1 MRTSESISFSFSLAF
16 SLVLI
21 LILMAKTTHAV
32 PASVRRTI
40 NSEYTEMRKIV
51 LGAPGGKRNPDWI
64 LGFYGDD
71 VYLNE
76 DDRKV
81 FGNYAF
87 SISYPVHSVSISMTS
102 LFIDKKLDLTV
113 GRCRDDCSG
122 AFSKGIY
129 SLLKDHKAGGIK
141 HGKNTVIIKVM
152 LEIGNNAWGEV
163 KALKD
168 AGLYVDS
175 GLANVIGGVM
185 MDKTI
190 EYKNAKLDQ
199 SDFNPAN
206 FLVGG
211 TQTSKGLVLKTPM
224 TEAQLVDWGY
234 PGVFKVKN
242 GITEAE
248 VAPLCASDYYIT
260 TMDTN
265 TIDHRLGAL
274 HSKRLVVLRLG
285 DNGKDLN
292 AIAIAQ
298 NEYPELRSIPS
309 HCIQLKIT
317 VQLPDG
323 TSQVVRLTQSGFQE
337 TLAQYEPLKLV
348 TIQVLPTGEPPDYS
362 KKVLGY

>member
-21 LILMAKTTHAV
+21 LILMAKATHAV

-81 FGNYAF
+81 F
-87 SISYPVHSVSISMTS
+87 
-102 LFIDKKLDLTV
+102 DKKLDLTV

-248 VAPLCASDYYIT
+248 V
-260 TMDTN
+260 
-265 TIDHRLGAL
+265 
-274 HSKRLVVLRLG
+274 
-285 DNGKDLN
+285 N